1 MERIIEDQELG
12 SILLRRSLRAKHYSL
27 KISRGQIL
35 ATIPASGCEE
45 RMMSFIEESRP
56 KLRLA
61 LKRNPP
67 TPIFDESSELTTQT
81 FRLHIF
87 RTERN
92 DFYLSLK
99 EGMLNIAC
107 PQTVDFKNDK
117 VQELLNSL
125 IGKALRHEAIRIL
138 PKRLKELADKHD
150 FTYSSVKITKSK
162 SNWGSC
168 SVHKSINLSR
178 SLMLVPE
185 YLSDYVLLHEL
196 CHTVEMSH
204 NERFWALMNKVTDN
218 KAKAL
223 RSELKKYHSFG

>member
-12 SILLRRSLRAKHYSL
+12 SIILRRSSRAKHYSL
-27 KISRGQIL
+27 KISRGQIV
-35 ATIPASGCEE
+35 ATIPANGNEA
-45 RMMSFIEESRP
+45 RMISFIEESRV

-61 LKRNPP
+61 LKRNPAIP
-67 TPIFDESSELTTQT
+67 LFDESSEFITQT
-81 FRLHIF
+81 FRLHIL
-87 RTERN
+87 RTERS
-92 DFYLSLK
+92 DFYMSLK

-107 PQTVDFKNDK
+107 PQTVDFKDDK
-117 VQELLNSL
+117 VQGLLNSF
-125 IGKALRHEAIRIL
+125 IGKALRHEANRIL
-138 PKRLKELADKHD
+138 PKRLKELADKHG

-168 SVHKSINLSR
+168 SMRKSINLSR
-178 SLMLVPE
+178 SLMLLPE

-204 NERFWALMNKVTDN
+204 NEHFWALMNKVTDN

-223 RSELKKYHSFG
+223 RSELKRYHSFG